1 MNRIL
6 RKSAALAGFSTAV
19 LAVAPSCTKDLD
31 RTPTYDLTTESV
43 YKDFAGYQAVA
54 AKVYSGFA
62 VTGPNGPA
70 ATTGDVLGIDQGA
83 SDYIRQLWSAQEL
96 TTDEAVVAWNTD
108 PGVQDWHTMNW
119 TSNGTPIQALYSR
132 ILYEITLCNGFLAE
146 ATDAKIASRGLSAS
160 ETQQVQAFRS
170 EVRFLRAL
178 AYYHALDLFGNVPF
192 PTEADQ
198 IGGTTPPRRITRA
211 DLFAYL
217 ETELKALETTLMAPT
232 KNQYGRADQGAA
244 WMLLARLYL
253 NAKTYTGTA
262 RYADCA
268 TYAKKVIDSNAYG
281 LASAYTNL
289 FRADNNTRA
298 TDATGKPE
306 IIFPIVSDGKLI
318 QSYGGTTFL
327 VHGAVAGTADANWKP
342 SRYGI
347 AEGWGGLRT
356 TRRLY
361 ELFPDTA
368 ADSRGKFQTGGQ
380 TLDIASLTTFAQGY
394 VPIKFR
400 NITSTGVAGSDPVFV
415 DTDYPMFRLADAYL
429 MYAEA
434 ALNGGGDQNL
444 AVTYVNLVRRRAFKN
459 TNAGDVTLSTLTGD
473 PYFMLNE
480 RSRELFWEGTRRT
493 DLIRFDRFV
502 GNSASAIAYNWPW
515 KGGAINGT
523 TVPAYRALFPIP
535 VSDLSVNPNLV
546 QNPGY

>member
-6 RKSAALAGFSTAV
+6 RKSAVLAGFSGTI

-31 RTPTYDLTTESV
+31 RTPTYDLTTDAV
-43 YKDFAGYQAVA
+43 YKNFAGYQAVA

-62 VTGPNGPA
+62 VTGPNGPD
-70 ATTGDVLGIDQGA
+70 ATSGDVQGIDQGS

-96 TTDEAVVAWNTD
+96 TTDEAVIQWGD
-108 PGVQDWHTMNW
+108 PGVQDWHNMNW
-119 TSNGTPIQALYSR
+119 TSNGVFIQGLYSR
-132 ILYEITLCNGFLAE
+132 ILYEITLCNGFLIE
-146 ATDAKIASRGLSAS
+146 ATDAKIASRGLSAT

-178 AYYHALDLFGNVPF
+178 AYYHALDLYGNVPF

-211 DLFAYL
+211 DLFAYI
-217 ETELKALETTLMAPT
+217 ETELKAIETTLVAPGQ
-232 KNQYGRADQGAA
+232 NQYGRADQGAA

-253 NAKTYTGTA
+253 NAKTYTGVA

-268 TYAKKVIDSNAYG
+268 TYSKKVIDSNAYG
-281 LASAYTNL
+281 LATRYTNL
-289 FRADNNTRA
+289 FRADNNRNA
-298 TDATGKPE
+298 TSSTGKPE
-306 IIFPIVSDGKLI
+306 IIFPIVYDGKLT
-318 QSYGGTTFL
+318 QTYGGTTFL
-327 VHGAVAGTADANWKP
+327 THAAVSGTADANWKP

-347 AEGWGGLRT
+347 GGGWGGIRT

-361 ELFPDTA
+361 DLFPDTA
-368 ADSRGKFQTGGQ
+368 ADSRGKFQTAGQ
-380 TLDIASLTTFAQGY
+380 TLEIASQTVFANGY
-394 VPIKFR
+394 VPIKYR
-400 NITSTGVAGSDPVFV
+400 NLTSTGVAGSDPTFV
-415 DTDYPMFRLADAYL
+415 DTDFPMFRLADAYL

-434 ALNGGGDQNL
+434 ALNGAGDQTL
-444 AVTYVNLVRRRAFKN
+444 AVTYLNLVRRRAYSGSA
-459 TNAGDVTLSTLTGD
+459 AGDVSLASITSD
-473 PYFMLNE
+473 PYFILNE
-480 RSRELFWEGTRRT
+480 RARELHWEGTRRS

-502 GNSASAIAYNWPW
+502 GNSVSATTYTWPW
-515 KGGAINGT
+515 KGGVMAGT

-535 VSDLSVNPNLV
+535 SSDLSVNPNLT